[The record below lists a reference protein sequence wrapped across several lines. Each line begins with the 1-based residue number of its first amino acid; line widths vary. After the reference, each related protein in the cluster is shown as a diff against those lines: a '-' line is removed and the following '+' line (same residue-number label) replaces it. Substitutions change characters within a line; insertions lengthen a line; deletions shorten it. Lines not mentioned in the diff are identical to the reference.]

1 MSSITEVACTPTPD
15 RRLVKATSPP
25 AARMATVASP
35 SGSSAATTAPN
46 AISST
51 TIVMGKDSSS
61 ARCRS
66 RSTVSLIALLMLAS
80 PVSAIW
86 TRGWSGA
93 AARTAASTGTTR
105 VAESLTLPVS
115 RNWSSAACRVAE
127 IWLANLGSS
136 GDWTWVTRP
145 VAWIRLSTSRIAAW

>member
-1 MSSITEVACTPTPD
+1 M
-15 RRLVKATSPP
+15 KATRPL

-35 SGSSAATTAPN
+35 SGSSAATSAPN

-51 TIVMGKDSSS
+51 TSVMGKDNSS
-61 ARCRS
+61 ARRRS
-66 RSTVSLIALLMLAS
+66 RSTVSSIALLMLAS

-86 TRGWSGA
+86 TWGWSAA

-105 VAESLTLPVS
+105 VAESPTLPVS
-115 RNWSSAACRVAE
+115 RNWSSAAWRVAE